1 MNKVLQLSNVCFS
14 YDHQEWILQHLN
26 GEINEGEFVAM
37 IGENGAGKSTLLNL
51 ILGNLKPQQGEI
63 RLFGDLVNEKPH
75 YEDIAYISQNSVM
88 NYRNFPTTVIEV
100 VKIHLRFLKKGKDY
114 GSYLKLV
121 NLEEQGHKMLN
132 ELSGGQLQRVA
143 ILLALIKNAKL
154 IILDEPTSGVDQLFS
169 EELYRMLERLK
180 KEGKTILMVT
190 HHLQDVQIHVDR
202 ILRLVRGQWEEIMYA

>member
-1 MNKVLQLSNVCFS
+1 
-14 YDHQEWILQHLN
+14 
-26 GEINEGEFVAM
+26 
-37 IGENGAGKSTLLNL
+37 
-51 ILGNLKPQQGEI
+51 
-63 RLFGDLVNEKPH
+63 
-75 YEDIAYISQNSVM
+75 M

>member
-1 MNKVLQLSNVCFS
+1 M
-14 YDHQEWILQHLN
+14 
-26 GEINEGEFVAM
+26 
-37 IGENGAGKSTLLNL
+37 
-51 ILGNLKPQQGEI
+51 
-63 RLFGDLVNEKPH
+63 
-75 YEDIAYISQNSVM
+75 
-88 NYRNFPTTVIEV
+88 
-100 VKIHLRFLKKGKDY
+100 
-114 GSYLKLV
+114 

>member
-1 MNKVLQLSNVCFS
+1 MNKVLQLSNVCFG

-37 IGENGAGKSTLLNL
+37 VGENGAGKSTLLNL

-180 KEGKTILMVT
+180 K
-190 HHLQDVQIHVDR
+190 
-202 ILRLVRGQWEEIMYA
+202 

>member
-1 MNKVLQLSNVCFS
+1 MNKILQLSNVCFS

-37 IGENGAGKSTLLNL
+37 VGENGAGKSTL
-51 ILGNLKPQQGEI
+51 
-63 RLFGDLVNEKPH
+63 
-75 YEDIAYISQNSVM
+75 
-88 NYRNFPTTVIEV
+88 PTTVIEV